1 MHILLLDIDL
11 HAQTTCFIAVAKG
24 LLPTFTTCAMK
35 IHYMGAV
42 SILSETPAEIN
53 AQELSGRDADVNVVS
68 NQQMQL
74 TMAAAGRI
82 PVEQCR

>member
-1 MHILLLDIDL
+1 
-11 HAQTTCFIAVAKG
+11 
-24 LLPTFTTCAMK
+24 MK

-42 SILSETPAEIN
+42 

-82 PVEQCR
+82 PVEQCRWNTAISRIYDEYMNIL

>member
-1 MHILLLDIDL
+1 
-11 HAQTTCFIAVAKG
+11 
-24 LLPTFTTCAMK
+24 MK

-42 SILSETPAEIN
+42 

-82 PVEQCR
+82 PVEQCDETLRYLEYIFIYIYEYIIV

>member
-1 MHILLLDIDL
+1 MQILLLDIDL

-42 SILSETPAEIN
+42 